1 MIRKIIACLMVLA
14 FLCLTACGS
23 ESSVE
28 CTDDVI
34 VYDEAETKDPLR
46 ICVDLQNFASSAT
59 SPEYE
64 AMKEL
69 IAELKSAG
77 LEDVVV
83 EYIPSPYEFDGTK
96 VDIDNSSRASA
107 IDRVRVE
114 IMSGGGPDV
123 FLATYMKDWGDENGP
138 NFDRTDSLFKY
149 PRKAMENGLFLPLD
163 EYIENNTKYTEW
175 DKLTQPVLEAGRN
188 EEGQQIIPLSYTF
201 PVLAYPKSEWEHT
214 PDKKYTWNDLLT
226 NPELVPLS
234 LDLANCNSESGG
246 LSYGPDGDSTH
257 RKNSGYLSYIM
268 GVYADFEAEKLN
280 FTEEELLERVNEIL
294 ELKLGDSYE
303 SVDAAAEVYAGI
315 GLSDSTFHQPMTF
328 LPLYNVNGG
337 ITAEIEAFAAVNRNT
352 KRPEDAFRVI
362 DLLLS
367 KNFPQYRMF
376 YRDLTGYNT
385 IPMHEEMFQES
396 TPIKCRSFKM
406 TAENFEAFSKVR
418 EQITEA
424 NFTSE
429 GTYLLDSMLARCSD
443 AWYYKES
450 VEDIVHEYY
459 TDLERRVRE

>member
-1 MIRKIIACLMVLA
+1 MIKKLIAFLMVLV
-14 FLCLTACGS
+14 LICLTACGG
-23 ESSVE
+23 ETSVKHTE
-28 CTDDVI
+28 DVL
-34 VYDEAETKDPLR
+34 VYGEVETKDPLR
-46 ICVDLQNFASSAT
+46 ICVDLQNFATSHSS
-59 SPEYE
+59 SGYE
-64 AMKEL
+64 AMNEL
-69 IAELKSAG
+69 ISELKVAD

-83 EYIPSPYEFDGTK
+83 EYIPSPYVFEDNK
-96 VDIDNSSRASA
+96 LEIDNSARASA

-123 FLATYMKDWGDENGP
+123 FLATYMKDFGDENGP
-138 NFDRTDSLFKY
+138 DFDRTDSLFKY

-201 PVLAYPKSEWEHT
+201 PVLAYPKSEWEHI
-214 PDKKYTWNDLLT
+214 PDKKYTWSDMLT
-226 NPELVPLS
+226 NPELVPFS
-234 LDLANCNSESGG
+234 LDLANCNSEFRGYS
-246 LSYGPDGDSTH
+246 SGPDGESTS
-257 RKNSGYLSYIM
+257 RSNAAYINNIM
-268 GVYADFEAEKLN
+268 GVYADFETEKLN
-280 FTEEELLERVNEIL
+280 FTEEELLARVNEIL
-294 ELKLGDSYE
+294 ALKLSDSYE
-303 SVDAAAEVYAGI
+303 SVDAAGEVYAGI
-315 GLSDSTFHQPMTF
+315 ELADSSFHLPMTF

-367 KNFPQYRMF
+367 KNFPQYRKF
-376 YRDLTGYNT
+376 YRDLISLNS
-385 IPMHEEMFQES
+385 IPMHEGIFNES
-396 TPIKCRSFKM
+396 TPIYGRSYKM

-429 GTYLLDSMLARCSD
+429 GTYMLDRMLSRCSD